1 LRRRQAE
8 EYEYQE
14 EEESAGRWSRGRGDG
29 ARRWIWVVLIVL
41 VVPLLIGAGVAVFA
55 GRTIAFE
62 VVHRMTDRK
71 FPNGKWVA
79 PADLVRWRSDPGR
92 APPVVLDA
100 RTEEEYAVS
109 HLQAAVRIDPYRP
122 SLRPLRGFSKDTA
135 IVLYS
140 SVGYRGARVAN
151 FLERQGYTQVY
162 NLDGGEFRWA
172 NEGHPV
178 YRQGSPTTDVHP
190 YNAGWGLMLESR
202 HRIKAPPLEKKSA
215 AP

>member
-1 LRRRQAE
+1 
-8 EYEYQE
+8 
-14 EEESAGRWSRGRGDG
+14 
-29 ARRWIWVVLIVL
+29 
-41 VVPLLIGAGVAVFA
+41 
-55 GRTIAFE
+55 
-62 VVHRMTDRK
+62 
-71 FPNGKWVA
+71 
-79 PADLVRWRSDPGR
+79 
-92 APPVVLDA
+92 
-100 RTEEEYAVS
+100 
-109 HLQAAVRIDPYRP
+109 
-122 SLRPLRGFSKDTA
+122 
-135 IVLYS
+135 VLYS

-178 YRQGSPTTDVHP
+178 YRQESPTTDVHP